1 MARAS
6 AAVST
11 AGRRAGVSRFVLP
24 ERAARLVYEANWIAL
39 TAIALFLFLILI
51 TYDKADPGWSHAALS
66 RTVHNAGGRLGAW
79 LADLMNALP
88 TIALDGLAVQRDDVG
103 SGRIDAR
110 VRLTLFLKAG

>member
-1 MARAS
+1 
-6 AAVST
+6 VE
-11 AGRRAGVSRFVLP
+11 GRRLSDLHASLP
-24 ERAARLVYEANWIAL
+24 TDSDALAVIERLH
-39 TAIALFLFLILI
+39 
-51 TYDKADPGWSHAALS
+51 HAATLHGVELPQGDYRLS
-66 RTVHNAGGRLGAW
+66 RDASGTLLRYQITLPARGGYPQLRAW